1 MKFFKLLPK
10 VLALFILLGTISC
23 DRSTDDFSDYTDNY
37 YQLDAFETGVNP
49 TFRQVSILFQVK
61 DYDGNGVSGLTAEDF
76 IVTENGGRID
86 SEANLKIS
94 PDSIPFALKTVL
106 LLDVSS
112 SVTEFVPQIK
122 EATKALV
129 NQKLDNQEIAIYTFD
144 SQPHLILDFTTD
156 KTTLV
161 NAIDGLPQGNLVN
174 STNLYGSIIEVADLW
189 EDKYTIDHIED
200 GSLIIFT
207 DGRHNATQAVN
218 LSDAKSAIAGK
229 KVYVAA
235 LSSVDLDAAALQQL
249 ASAPAHYFLADNIST
264 LESTFLNIQTEI
276 QSLSKS
282 IYYMFYQSP
291 ISDPTPFDNELKV
304 QVKNNRNPEDNRLIL
319 EEFSSA
325 GFGG

>member
-10 VLALFILLGTISC
+10 ALAFCILIGLISC
-23 DRSTDDFSDYTDNY
+23 DRADDSFDNTDSFYRLN
-37 YQLDAFETGVNP
+37 AFETGVNP
-49 TFRQVSILFQVK
+49 NFRQVSILFQVK
-61 DYDGNGVSGLTAEDF
+61 DYDGNGVPGLTEEDF

-86 SEANLKIS
+86 SEANLKID

-122 EATKALV
+122 EATKALI
-129 NQKLDNQEIAIYTFD
+129 NQKLNNQEIAIYTFD

-156 KTTLV
+156 KTTLI
-161 NAIDGLPQGNLVN
+161 NAIDGLPENNLVN
-174 STNLYGSIIEVADLW
+174 STNLYGGVIEVADLW

-200 GSLIIFT
+200 GSLIVFT
-207 DGRHNATQAVN
+207 DGRHNATQAFT
-218 LSDAKSAIAGK
+218 LSDAKSAVSGK

-235 LSSVDLDAAALQQL
+235 LNSPDLDAVALRQL
-249 ASAPAHYFLADNIST
+249 ASEDDHYFLADNISS
-264 LESTFLNIQTEI
+264 LENNFLNIQTEI
-276 QSLSKS
+276 QNLSRS

-304 QVKNNRNPEDNRLIL
+304 EVKNNRNPGEDRRIL